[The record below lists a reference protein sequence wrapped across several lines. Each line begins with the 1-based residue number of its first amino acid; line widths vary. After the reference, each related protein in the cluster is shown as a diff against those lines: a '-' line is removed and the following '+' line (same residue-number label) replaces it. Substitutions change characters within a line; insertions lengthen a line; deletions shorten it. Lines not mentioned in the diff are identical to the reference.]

1 MKKYS
6 LFASYLLL
14 GEASVRILGFF
25 ANAYLGRI
33 LGPEMYG
40 LIIIGGISLLTF
52 SILISDAG
60 IRILGTVETSKH
72 ADKQLFP
79 FSDILNIKILH
90 ALFSFIILVILTFFI
105 YNEQSEQLKQTIC
118 FYYLLCI
125 FFDALFLD
133 WYFKGLQ
140 RFGTITI
147 ARASAS
153 LIYVFSLYVYVKTP
167 DDVLKVP
174 ILFFV
179 TNMISAA
186 ILFLSLF
193 NTPGKYI
200 FSFSAK
206 KYVSV
211 IKHSLPLGIGTFLNQ
226 VTVYLPPFVLDKTV
240 NTSES
245 GYYGAAF
252 KIIQLIMIIDR
263 TFSTIFLT
271 SLPRIW
277 NYNKESAKKLLQTLL
292 HCALAFGALISL
304 MVSIV
309 SGTIIRLLY
318 GEQYM
323 DSAVIL
329 SLISWYFTLT
339 MINSIFVYGLI
350 ATDQRERYLK
360 AAVIGFILNCFIIT
374 ILIFYFG
381 KYGACAAIL
390 CGELIFIIFCHYEF
404 RKFSSIKFYF
414 PFLKTCLVTGITF
427 YLVSVIHFHIIV
439 KSIIA
444 AVIFG
449 ILTILLRIISKDD
462 IALLV
467 TKWEKS

>member
-6 LFASYLLL
+6 LFAIYLFL
-14 GEASVRILGFF
+14 GEAFVRILGFF

-52 SILISDAG
+52 SLLLSDSG
-60 IRILGTVETSKH
+60 IRILGTVETSKP
-72 ADKQLFP
+72 ADKQLSS
-79 FSDILNIKILH
+79 FSDILNIKVLH
-90 ALFSFIILVILTFFI
+90 ALFSLIILITLTFFV
-105 YNEQSEQLKQTIC
+105 YNEQNEQIKRTIC

-147 ARASAS
+147 ARVSAS
-153 LIYVFSLYVYVKTP
+153 LFYVFSLYIYVKTP

-179 TNMISAA
+179 TNMISAV
-186 ILFLSLF
+186 ILFLSLVK
-193 NTPGKYI
+193 TPCKYT
-200 FSFSAK
+200 FFLSVK

-252 KIIQLIMIIDR
+252 KIVQLIMIIDR
-263 TFSTIFLT
+263 TLSTIFLT

-277 NYNKESAKKLLQTLL
+277 DNNKENAKKFLQTLL
-292 HCALAFGALISL
+292 HFALALGSFISL
-304 MVSIV
+304 IVSIT
-309 SGTIIRLLY
+309 SGTIIGLVY
-318 GEQYM
+318 GDTFQ

-329 SLISWYFTLT
+329 SLISWFFTLT

-350 ATDQRERYLK
+350 AIDQKGRYLK
-360 AAVIGFILNCFIIT
+360 AAFTGFIINCFLIILLT
-374 ILIFYFG
+374 TFFG
-381 KYGACAAIL
+381 KYGACIAIL
-390 CGELIFIIFCHYEF
+390 CGEFIFILFCHYEF
-404 RKFSSIKFYF
+404 RKFSSIKFYL
-414 PFLKTCLVTGITF
+414 PFIKTCLASGITL
-427 YLVSVIHFHIIV
+427 YLVSVVNYHIIV

-444 AVIFG
+444 TAVFG
-449 ILTILLRIISKDD
+449 ILTTALRIISKDD
-462 IALLV
+462 ISLLL
-467 TKWEKS
+467 TKWKKS